1 MQMLPRPQP
10 HSQHILLGHLIN
22 QLLTNIRSIP
32 LLLLRLRRHIPIRK
46 LPHRPLQPPM
56 TFLVVGALELRP
68 QPERLGIGNGAQ
80 AARLGRDNLGSLA
93 LDGANAE
100 LVAVLVDDLL
110 SVEIVEVGCRVLAGD
125 LGEDDAAAWVGVQ
138 EVSQVIDAVVDD
150 APEGVLGVV
159 LRDLGAGE
167 GLGHGEGGGFME
179 D

>member
-1 MQMLPRPQP
+1 
-10 HSQHILLGHLIN
+10 
-22 QLLTNIRSIP
+22 
-32 LLLLRLRRHIPIRK
+32 
-46 LPHRPLQPPM
+46 M

-125 LGEDDAAAWVGVQ
+125 LGEDDAAAWVGVE